1 METVSSN
8 LSKDGLLIV
17 SAPKIEAS
25 RQGTSSRKIPIE
37 TEKLGG
43 TTKKTFPE
51 LNLGPRPRLVGSKLI
66 KPKFI
71 DY

>member
-17 SAPKIEAS
+17 SAPKIDPGS
-25 RQGTSSRKIPIE
+25 SSFSRKIPIE